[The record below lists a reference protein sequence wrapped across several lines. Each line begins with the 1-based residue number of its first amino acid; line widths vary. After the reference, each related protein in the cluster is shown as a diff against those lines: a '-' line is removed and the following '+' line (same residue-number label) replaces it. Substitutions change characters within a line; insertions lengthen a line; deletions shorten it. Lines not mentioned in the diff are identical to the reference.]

1 MRLAAGFGGEF
12 SRANEDDSIGF
23 VSIAA
28 VALSAV
34 LIVWFRM
41 PETKPLVANRPAN
54 YLDMARG
61 TKA

>member
-1 MRLAAGFGGEF
+1 MSKPLLSCLVAQHFGG
-12 SRANEDDSIGF
+12 AIGF

-41 PETKPLVANRPAN
+41 PETKPLVAKPA
-54 YLDMARG
+54 G
-61 TKA
+61 